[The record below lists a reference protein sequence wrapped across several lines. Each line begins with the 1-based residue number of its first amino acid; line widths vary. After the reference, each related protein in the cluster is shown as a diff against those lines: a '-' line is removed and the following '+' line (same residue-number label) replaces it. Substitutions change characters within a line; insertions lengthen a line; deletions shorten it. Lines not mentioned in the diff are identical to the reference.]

1 MSLTKDQLNGK
12 TISTGLSSIPDETW
26 EALRKDKLRR
36 EKIKR
41 TKKMETKEIKQY
53 H

>member
-1 MSLTKDQLNGK
+1 MANNL
-12 TISTGLSSIPDETW
+12 TGLSSIPDETW

-36 EKIKR
+36 EKKIKR
-41 TKKMETKEIKQY
+41 TKERWKQKKLKQY

>member
-1 MSLTKDQLNGK
+1 MSLTKDQLRGK

-36 EKIKR
+36 EKKKLREQKKNENKR
-41 TKKMETKEIKQY
+41 S
-53 H
+53 

>member
-26 EALRKDKLRR
+26 EALRRDKLRR
-36 EKIKR
+36 EKKKLREQKKDGNKR
-41 TKKMETKEIKQY
+41 N
-53 H
+53 